1 VRGLIIGGF
10 KTMTNIQEDLQYL
23 DELIRKVNDMLN
35 PEDSLAYLQKK
46 DIRDR
51 LYGEKPGCFITLQ
64 KIGRDVSPY
73 MLPMCNRYG
82 MEDPKVIGISLKVV
96 KRLIDS
102 GNDSFDNNV
111 LQKVLNSLQHRHDVL
126 SKTVPKPATAAA
138 RKAKV
143 TRMFGNIKQ
152 YLMLSKTG
160 SM

>member
-1 VRGLIIGGF
+1 
-10 KTMTNIQEDLQYL
+10 MTNIQEDLQYL

-46 DIRDR
+46 DVRDR

-73 MLPMCNRYG
+73 MLPVCNRYG
-82 MEDPKVIGISLKVV
+82 MEDPKVIAISLKVV

-102 GNDSFDNNV
+102 NGDSFDNNA

-152 YLMLSKTG
+152 YLMMSKTG